1 MKKYLCLLL
10 TLGFAMIGFVG
21 NQALFAETAEK
32 HEYHGADSVF
42 QAEGLAIFW
51 AILKGADDEHSLVYI
66 KLISTAEA
74 GKPFQHYRVLAVNP
88 FSKEEEWVTKGETFE
103 EQNLLKLNRASFR
116 NKTERRFFFY
126 KSEEIEEDQK
136 PDMTVYYQ
144 GIPDTAPEFLEE
156 TQIEQYFEGALIR
169 LKKK

>member
-1 MKKYLCLLL
+1 MKKCLCVLF
-10 TLGFAMIGFVG
+10 TLGFVMSALIG

-32 HEYHGADSVF
+32 REYHGADSVF

-51 AILKGADDEHSLVYI
+51 AILKGEDDEHSLVYI

-74 GKPFQHYRVLAVNP
+74 EKPFQHYRVLAVNP
-88 FSKEEEWVTKGETFE
+88 FSKEEEWVVKGQAFE
-103 EQNLLKLNRASFR
+103 AQNLLKLNRAAFR

-126 KSEEIEEDQK
+126 TSEKIEEGQK
-136 PDMTVYYQ
+136 PDMTVFYQ
-144 GIPDTAPEFLEE
+144 SIPDTAPEFLEE
-156 TQIEQYFEGALIR
+156 TQIEQYFKEALAR